1 MYQLQHFL
9 HAAFALSL
17 VDLLNFQGI
26 ANVFSNGHMGPYS
39 IGLEY
44 HADIAFFRRSKG
56 ALNRGAYAL
65 LTNVNFA
72 LGSAFK
78 SCNHTQ
84 GGGFAAAGG
93 TKDGDEFAILN
104 N

>member
-1 MYQLQHFL
+1 
-9 HAAFALSL
+9 
-17 VDLLNFQGI
+17 
-26 ANVFSNGHMGPYS
+26 MGPYS

-65 LTNVNFA
+65 LTNINFA
-72 LGSAFK
+72 LGSALK
-78 SCNHTQ
+78 ACNHAQ
-84 GGGFAAAGG
+84 GGGFTTAGG
-93 TKDGDEFAILN
+93 AEDGDEFAILN